1 MDASFILARSGRMD
15 LIQPGSPCEPLYAGH
30 PHKPGSHQ
38 QTHCV
43 LYGSQMLHKLALV
56 CVCVCGVCVCVT
68 IGALT
73 VSEVQHG

>member
-1 MDASFILARSGRMD
+1 MDASSILARSGKMH
-15 LIQPGSPCEPLYAGH
+15 LIQPGSPCEPLYADH

-43 LYGSQMLHKLALV
+43 LYGSQILRKLAL
-56 CVCVCGVCVCVT
+56 VCVCGVCVCVT